1 MEGPV
6 GYGEELG
13 LYLEDQVFSWLL
25 TLFLGSQAYLMI
37 WWKAYILP
45 EKWKYEYTSYAQF
58 QEAPGS
64 SEDPL

>member
-37 WWKAYILP
+37 W
-45 EKWKYEYTSYAQF
+45 
-58 QEAPGS
+58 
-64 SEDPL
+64 